1 MSDNREAWSAR
12 RVFRRLRS
20 RSSRCLAGFA
30 LCCLCLTAHATVFSV
45 TNLVTDD
52 QTVNAA
58 QITDPSLKNAWG
70 VSLSPTSPFWVSN
83 NGTGTATLYSVNP
96 ATNATVKQGLT
107 VTIPGDGSVTGQ
119 AFNTGNASAAANFNR
134 DLFLFV
140 NEDGTVSGWRG
151 ALGTTAEVLQ
161 LGSADNVYKGAALAL
176 IGADAY
182 LYAADF
188 KGAQIDVL
196 KGTAGAPSLTGTFTD
211 PNAPAGFAPFNIA
224 LLNGNLYVTYAK
236 VGPTGDD
243 VPGLGN
249 GFVDVFDLQGN
260 LISRLTTGGTLNS
273 PWGLAIA
280 PASFGQFAG
289 DLLVGN
295 FGDGR
300 INAYDPGTGVF
311 LGQLLDSSNAP
322 LTIDGLWALV
332 PGNGGNGGSP
342 NSIYFSAGP
351 GDEQHGLFGVI
362 AAVPEPGTLA
372 LLGIAVAGL
381 AFVRRRSR
389 S

>member
-1 MSDNREAWSAR
+1 
-12 RVFRRLRS
+12 
-20 RSSRCLAGFA
+20 
-30 LCCLCLTAHATVFSV
+30 LCCFCLTAHATVFSV

-52 QTVNAA
+52 QLVNAA
-58 QITDPSLKNAWG
+58 QITDPSLVNAWG
-70 VSLSPTSPFWVSN
+70 VSRSGTSPFWVSN
-83 NGTGTATLYSVNP
+83 NGTGTSTLYNVNP
-96 ATNATVKQGLT
+96 VTNATVKQGLT
-107 VTIPGDGSVTGQ
+107 VTIPGDGTVTGQ
-119 AFNTGNASAAANFNR
+119 AFNTGNASAAAANFNR

-140 NEDGTVSGWRG
+140 SEDGTISGWRG
-151 ALGTTAEVLQ
+151 ALGTVAEVLQ
-161 LGSADNVYKGAALAL
+161 PSSASNVYKGAALAL

-196 KGTAGAPSLTGTFTD
+196 KGTAGAPSLTGSFTD
-211 PNAPAGFAPFNIA
+211 PNLPAGFAPFNIA
-224 LLNGNLYVTYAK
+224 LLNDKLYVTYAK

-243 VPGLGN
+243 VAGLSN
-249 GFVDVFDLQGN
+249 GFIDVFDLQGN
-260 LISRLTTGGTLNS
+260 LMGRLVTGGLLNS

-300 INAYDPGTGVF
+300 INAYDSVTGVS
-311 LGQLLDSSNAP
+311 LGQLLDSSSAP
-322 LTIDGLWALV
+322 VTIDGLWALI
-332 PGNGGNGGSP
+332 PGNGASGGSL

-351 GDEQHGLFGVI
+351 GDEEHGLFGVV

-372 LLGIAVAGL
+372 LLGVAVAGL
-381 AFVRRRSR
+381 VFVRRRSGP
-389 S
+389 